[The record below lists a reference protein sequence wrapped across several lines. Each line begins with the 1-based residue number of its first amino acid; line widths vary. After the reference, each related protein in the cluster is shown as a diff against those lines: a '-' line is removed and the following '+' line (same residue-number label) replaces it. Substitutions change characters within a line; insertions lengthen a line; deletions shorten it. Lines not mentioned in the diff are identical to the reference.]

1 MPACAGMTDCMTN
14 SKPKGYFVT
23 ATGTD
28 VGKTFVTALLV
39 KKWRDLG
46 IDAGYYK
53 AALSGAELSDG
64 KWIAGDAD
72 YVKRIANLPDSQEQ
86 LVSYVYKEAVSPHL
100 AARKEGNPV
109 ELSKVREDFG
119 AACARHKFIFA
130 EGSGGI
136 ICPIRYDDA
145 NAVDGAANDAVDGA
159 DDGAKIVPNS
169 APQKIFLV
177 DIIKTLNLPLLV
189 VTTAALG
196 SINACVLTVEYARAH
211 GLEVRGIIVNR
222 YGMSGNFEM
231 EDDNIKMMQDLT
243 GLSVLAKLQEGANDL
258 GVSEIF

>member
-1 MPACAGMTDCMTN
+1 MN
-14 SKPKGYFVT
+14 NGYFVT

-39 KKWRDLG
+39 KKWRDSG

-53 AALSGAELSDG
+53 AALSGAELRNG

-72 YVKRIANLPDSQEQ
+72 YVKHVASLPDSQEE

-109 ELSKVREDFG
+109 ELAQVKTDFVT
-119 AACARHKFIFA
+119 ATQRHEFVFV

-136 ICPIRYDDA
+136 ICPIRYDD
-145 NAVDGAANDAVDGA
+145 
-159 DDGAKIVPNS
+159 K
-169 APQKIFLV
+169 KIFLA
-177 DIIKTLNLPLLV
+177 DIMKELNLPLLI

-196 SINACVLTVEYARAH
+196 SINSCVLTVEYARAR
-211 GLEVRGIIVNR
+211 GLDIRGIIVNR
-222 YGMSGNFEM
+222 YGISGNLQM
-231 EDDNIKMMQDLT
+231 EDDNIFMMQKLT
-243 GLSVLAKLQEGANDL
+243 GLQILTKIKEGDTDL
-258 GVSEIF
+258 GAAPF